1 MPIQK
6 SAKLPAFP
14 SWAPGPDQSGKPRGR
29 AWFRPTRRPSPAQ
42 NIHGVWPSAR
52 SQGCCGPQGIQVLA
66 TVPRK
71 LMSLG
76 IFLMAIQHQSTR
88 VQPADA
94 LMGQG
99 LSLLTG
105 LSLILVFTGS
115 PVALACR
122 PVLPRCPESRLCA
135 ACCWWPH
142 ALQFKGLCDL
152 TLIFFSAFR
161 PHPHNWDSPV
171 WGTTGAA

>member
-1 MPIQK
+1 
-6 SAKLPAFP
+6 
-14 SWAPGPDQSGKPRGR
+14 
-29 AWFRPTRRPSPAQ
+29 
-42 NIHGVWPSAR
+42 
-52 SQGCCGPQGIQVLA
+52 
-66 TVPRK
+66 
-71 LMSLG
+71 MSLG

-122 PVLPRCPESRLCA
+122 PVLPRCPEGRLCA
-135 ACCWWPH
+135 ACCW
-142 ALQFKGLCDL
+142 
-152 TLIFFSAFR
+152 
-161 PHPHNWDSPV
+161 
-171 WGTTGAA
+171 